1 MHNTFCFLIY
11 ELYEF
16 DFHVLTLSKM
26 CAKIS
31 LQTGDTEVSITK
43 SKLKELIT

>member
-1 MHNTFCFLIY
+1 MHNAFCFLIY

-16 DFHVLTLSKM
+16 DFCVLTLSKI

-31 LQTGDTEVSITK
+31 LQTGDAEVLITK